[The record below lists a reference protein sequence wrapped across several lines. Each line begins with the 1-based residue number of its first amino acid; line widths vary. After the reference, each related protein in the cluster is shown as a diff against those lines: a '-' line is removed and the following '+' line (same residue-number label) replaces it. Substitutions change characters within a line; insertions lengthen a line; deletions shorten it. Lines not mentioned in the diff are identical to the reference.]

1 MTTNRR
7 TLIDNYRRRRARRGA
22 AMVEASF
29 VVGVLVVFWGL
40 MQWTRQSYSDKLD
53 QMGTTR
59 SNSSYYAA
67 HDCEKGDATAV
78 LGGASPVGQDEPS
91 GKVLNKG
98 GGAGS
103 DGASEKTS
111 RGLNMA
117 TAKKDSTTTGWTKMS
132 EKGSMQTFTLSRPIH
147 SESYMYCNEKT
158 YDSDPVSW
166 VKFVGRFFQT
176 GGGVLGN

>member
-7 TLIDNYRRRRARRGA
+7 TLIDKYRRRRSRRGA

-78 LGGASPVGQDEPS
+78 LGGASPEQHV
-91 GKVLNKG
+91 
-98 GGAGS
+98 
-103 DGASEKTS
+103 
-111 RGLNMA
+111 
-117 TAKKDSTTTGWTKMS
+117 
-132 EKGSMQTFTLSRPIH
+132 
-147 SESYMYCNEKT
+147 ESVQQLAALEEI
-158 YDSDPVSW
+158 P
-166 VKFVGRFFQT
+166 
-176 GGGVLGN
+176 VLGR